1 MFQKFGSSSS
11 ARQFNE
17 ISAQVLLQSV
27 VFSCYEVIVFVGIAR
42 QVVFCAFK
50 WVYSPAEIQFGF

>member
-1 MFQKFGSSSS
+1 MFQRFGSSSS
-11 ARQFNE
+11 ARQLNE
-17 ISAQVLLQSV
+17 ISEQVLLQSG
-27 VFSCYEVIVFVGIAR
+27 VFSCYEVIVFVGIAQ